1 MQARLLVIKGK
12 NAGAFI
18 EVTPKAS
25 VSIGRGDDSSIPM
38 FDPGLSRRHFA
49 VQADNG
55 GYVIVDAKSTNG
67 TYVNS
72 ERISGTIPL
81 HHGDIIAAG
90 SSLFEF
96 RIQDDVNE
104 ETTQIFLNS
113 ENRHDTTQQKEETSV
128 GLDLNKSTIM
138 ALPQSE
144 ADMRQAHRALTT
156 LYKVGNVINGEVD
169 LQKVLKSTMDGVMSQ
184 VRADR
189 GTLILIDRERGTYEP
204 VVVHTGVDD
213 PLEDPSVEVRPYLS
227 RTILDSVVRNG
238 QSIISNDALGDERFK
253 SGESIIMQHI
263 RSVMCVPLA
272 AKDKILGAIYLDS
285 TGTTDAFQQA
295 DLELVTAIALQAGL
309 AIDRAKL
316 IEDLESL
323 FFESIRTIVAALE
336 AKDKYTCGHSE
347 RVTTYAVEL
356 ARALN
361 WSEKDLTTLNLS
373 ALLHDVG
380 KIGIPERVLLKPG
393 KLTAEEFEVMKQH
406 PVIGAEIIKHLK
418 NAASIIGGI
427 RHHHERWDGMGYPDG
442 LAGEQIPAMARV
454 IQMADSYDAMTS
466 HRPYRRG
473 MTHEEVIFEVERCKG
488 SQFDPKMAEIFL
500 SLLKTGRIR
509 PLLMKQPH
517 YMEHFRAEE

>member
-12 NAGAFI
+12 NAGASI
-18 EVTPKAS
+18 EVTAKGA
-25 VSIGRGDDSSIPM
+25 VSIGRGDESSVPM
-38 FDPGLSRRHFA
+38 FDPGLSRRHFTL
-49 VQADNG
+49 VQDNG
-55 GYVIVDAKSTNG
+55 GFLITDLKSTNG

-72 ERISGTIPL
+72 ERIGGTQPL

-96 RIQDDVNE
+96 RVQEDADN
-104 ETTQIFLNS
+104 ETTQIFLS
-113 ENRHDTTQQKEETSV
+113 KESRGESSKEETSV
-128 GLDLNKSTIM
+128 GLDLDKSTIM
-138 ALPQSE
+138 TLPQSE

-156 LYKVGNVINGEVD
+156 LYKIGNLINGEID
-169 LQKVLKSTMDGVMSQ
+169 LQKVLKSTMDAVMSQ
-184 VRADR
+184 IRADR

-213 PLEDPSVEVRPYLS
+213 PATDPTTEVRPYLS
-227 RTILDSVVRNG
+227 RTILDTVVKNG
-238 QSIISNDALGDERFK
+238 TSIISNDAMGDERFK
-253 SGESIIMQHI
+253 AGESVIMQHI

-272 AKDKILGAIYLDS
+272 AKEKILGAIYLDS
-285 TGTTDAFQQA
+285 TGVADAFQQN

-316 IEDLESL
+316 IEDLENL

-336 AKDKYTCGHSE
+336 AKDRYTCGHSE
-347 RVTTYAVEL
+347 RVTTYAVEI
-356 ARALN
+356 ARAMD
-361 WSEKDLTTLNLS
+361 WTEKDLNTLNLS

-393 KLTAEEFEVMKQH
+393 KLTAEEYEIMKQH

-427 RHHHERWDGMGYPDG
+427 RYHHERWDGMGYPDG
-442 LAGEQIPAMARV
+442 LKAEQIPLMARI

-466 HRPYRRG
+466 HRPYRKG
-473 MTHEEVIFEVERCKG
+473 LTHEEVVSEVERCKG
-488 SQFDPKMAEIFL
+488 SQFDPKIAEVFL
-500 SLLKTGRIR
+500 RLVRGGRIR

-517 YMEHFRAEE
+517 YMEHFRVE

>member
-18 EVTPKAS
+18 EVTPKAAI
-25 VSIGRGDDSSIPM
+25 SIGRGDDSSIPM
-38 FDPGLSRRHFA
+38 FDPGLSRRHFG
-49 VQADNG
+49 VSQDNG
-55 GYVIVDAKSTNG
+55 GYVLIDAKSTNG

-72 ERISGTIPL
+72 ERITGTVPL
-81 HHGDIIAAG
+81 HHGDIVAAG

-96 RIQDDVNE
+96 RVQDDVNE
-104 ETTQIFLNS
+104 ETTQIFLTHEGKS
-113 ENRHDTTQQKEETSV
+113 EGGGKEETSV
-128 GLDLNKSTIM
+128 GLDLDKSTIM

-156 LYKVGNVINGEVD
+156 LYKVGNLINGEID
-169 LQKVLKSTMDGVMSQ
+169 LQKVLKSTMDAVMSQ
-184 VRADR
+184 IRADR

-213 PLEDPSVEVRPYLS
+213 PTEDPSQEVRPYLS

-238 QSIISNDALGDERFK
+238 QSIISNDAMGDERFK
-253 SGESIIMQHI
+253 AGESVIIQHI

-272 AKDKILGAIYLDS
+272 AKEKILGAIYLDS
-285 TGTTDAFQQA
+285 TGVADVFQQA

-356 ARALN
+356 ARAMN
-361 WSEKDLTTLNLS
+361 WNEKDLTTLNLS

-393 KLTAEEFEVMKQH
+393 KLTAEEYEVMKQH

-418 NAASIIGGI
+418 NAAAIIGGI

-442 LAGEQIPAMARV
+442 LRAEQIPAMARV

-473 MTHEEVIFEVERCKG
+473 MTHEEVMFEVERCKG
-488 SQFDPKMAEIFL
+488 AQFDPKVAEIFL
-500 SLLKTGRIR
+500 ALLKSGRIR

>member
-1 MQARLLVIKGK
+1 MHARLLVIKGK

-18 EVTPKAS
+18 EVTPQAT
-25 VSIGRGDDSSIPM
+25 VCIGRGDDSSIPM
-38 FDPGLSRRHFA
+38 FDPGLSRRHFG
-49 VQADNG
+49 VEQQNG
-55 GYVIVDAKSTNG
+55 GFVIVDMKSTNG

-72 ERISGTIPL
+72 ERVGATQPL

-96 RIQDDVNE
+96 RVQEDAND
-104 ETTQIFLNS
+104 ETTQIFLSHEKS
-113 ENRHDTTQQKEETSV
+113 ESSAKKEETSV
-128 GLDLNKSTIM
+128 GLDLDKSTIM

-144 ADMRQAHRALTT
+144 SDMRQAHRALTT

-189 GTLILIDRERGTYEP
+189 GTLILIDRERGSYEP

-213 PLEDPSVEVRPYLS
+213 PGLDPVEEIRPYLS
-227 RTILDSVVRNG
+227 RTILDHVVRQG
-238 QSIISNDALGDERFK
+238 TSILSNDAMGDDRFK
-253 SGESIIMQHI
+253 NGESVIMQHI

-272 AKDKILGAIYLDS
+272 AKEKILGAIYLDS
-285 TGTTDAFQQA
+285 TGVADAFSQA

-316 IEDLESL
+316 IEDLENL
-323 FFESIRTIVAALE
+323 FLESIRTIVAALE

-347 RVTTYAVEL
+347 RVTTYAIEL
-356 ARALN
+356 ARAMN
-361 WSEKDLTTLNLS
+361 WTEKDLNTLNLS

-418 NAASIIGGI
+418 NAGSIIGGI

-442 LAGEQIPAMARV
+442 LKGEQIPLIARI

-473 MTHEEVIFEVERCKG
+473 MTQEEVLHEVERCRG
-488 SQFDPKMAEIFL
+488 SQFDPKVSETFL
-500 SLLKTGRIR
+500 QLLRTGRIR

-517 YMEHFRAEE
+517 YMEHFRLEE

>member
-18 EVTPKAS
+18 EVTPRAS

-38 FDPGLSRRHFA
+38 FDPGLSRRHFS
-49 VQADNG
+49 
-55 GYVIVDAKSTNG
+55 VIQESSGFLVSDLKSTNG

-72 ERISGTIPL
+72 ERLAASQPL

-96 RIQDDVNE
+96 RVQEDVDN
-104 ETTQIFLNS
+104 ETTQIFLTR
-113 ENRHDTTQQKEETSV
+113 EGTTDGTKEETSV
-128 GLDLNKSTIM
+128 GLDLDKSTIM

-156 LYKVGNVINGEVD
+156 LYKIGNLINGEID
-169 LQKVLKSTMDGVMSQ
+169 LQKVLKSTMDAVMSQ

-204 VVVHTGVDD
+204 VVVHTGIDD
-213 PLEDPSVEVRPYLS
+213 PRGDDPSAEVRPYLS
-227 RTILDSVVRNG
+227 RTILDQVVRNG
-238 QSIISNDALGDERFK
+238 QSVISNDAMGDDRFK
-253 SGESIIMQHI
+253 AGESVIMQHI

-272 AKDKILGAIYLDS
+272 AKEKILGAIYLDS
-285 TGTTDAFQQA
+285 TGTADVFQQA

-316 IEDLESL
+316 IEDLENL

-347 RVTTYAVEL
+347 RVTTYAVEI
-356 ARALN
+356 ARVME
-361 WSEKDLTTLNLS
+361 WSEKDLNTLNLS

-393 KLTAEEFEVMKQH
+393 KLTAEEYEVMKQH

-442 LAGEQIPAMARV
+442 LKGEGIPLMARI

-466 HRPYRRG
+466 HRPYRKG
-473 MTHEEVIFEVERCKG
+473 LTQEEVTLEIERCKG
-488 SQFDPKMAEIFL
+488 SQFDPKIADVFMN
-500 SLLKTGRIR
+500 LLRSGQIR
-509 PLLMKQPH
+509 PLMMKQPH
-517 YMEHFRAEE
+517 YMEHFIAE